1 MKNNDISHWEKNE
14 FYFNLLMFVETIDEA
29 SFSYSF
35 ESYKYP
41 ALNCHYMC
49 FDVAQTANDIENKVL
64 MDGNFIPISEEF
76 ELLLEEDPFIKNKVA
91 NDSLLLLNK
100 TKNMDYYDLSKQDIK
115 SKIREYKT
123 IANYL
128 IDKCEVKYSYFD
140 YLCYSIIEILLTEK
154 PTYDSK
160 DLLYRLSRMFVTE
173 LINSGYSQE
182 FVQRSIKKFFYN
194 PEHKIIC
201 NRDTLIEFFNHFSSE
216 VFSFKFKFI
225 VNNQMSKVFEKL
237 NDFEIDNLSES
248 ELLLI
253 NSQKKKSSCVIIELE
268 NIDEYSAYKT
278 ALEIIQTVLS
288 FHNLNQHNSKLYI
301 SNKAIVEKSGENAS
315 KFVLKSNMNIMKQ
328 RGNTSYL
335 HALFNDV
342 LLNRHELP
350 QTFYKAIS
358 LHNVAIDCKD
368 TSNQL
373 LNLWTILEILIT
385 AKRDNEDK
393 INTIC
398 SILEAILNRTYLYSQ
413 IEQLLKDIKTCIN
426 SEQITVFSSIQEA
439 DIDDVEKLT
448 LILALDKY
456 AKQKEELLKILENFP
471 LLIYRIE
478 KFSNIVFKDSKS
490 VYDYIR
496 RHTKKIHWHIMRIY
510 RNRNMIVH
518 DGSYMPYRDLLVE
531 NLHFY
536 VDSLFETLIQYYLI
550 GYLDN
555 SSIYMDIM
563 CKEIIHYQK
572 LGLPI
577 KNKKKKFTTFSF
589 SETNALELIYN
600 GFNGNF
606 IKKAIEE
613 FITNSSKKNSTN
625 EVKTAAPAGTAD

>member
-1 MKNNDISHWEKNE
+1 M
-14 FYFNLLMFVETIDEA
+14 ETG
-29 SFSYSF
+29 
-35 ESYKYP
+35 
-41 ALNCHYMC
+41 
-49 FDVAQTANDIENKVL
+49 V
-64 MDGNFIPISEEF
+64 
-76 ELLLEEDPFIKNKVA
+76 
-91 NDSLLLLNK
+91 
-100 TKNMDYYDLSKQDIK
+100 
-115 SKIREYKT
+115 
-123 IANYL
+123 
-128 IDKCEVKYSYFD
+128 
-140 YLCYSIIEILLTEK
+140 
-154 PTYDSK
+154 
-160 DLLYRLSRMFVTE
+160 
-173 LINSGYSQE
+173 
-182 FVQRSIKKFFYN
+182 
-194 PEHKIIC
+194 
-201 NRDTLIEFFNHFSSE
+201 
-216 VFSFKFKFI
+216 
-225 VNNQMSKVFEKL
+225 
-237 NDFEIDNLSES
+237 
-248 ELLLI
+248 
-253 NSQKKKSSCVIIELE
+253 
-268 NIDEYSAYKT
+268 
-278 ALEIIQTVLS
+278 
-288 FHNLNQHNSKLYI
+288 
-301 SNKAIVEKSGENAS
+301 
-315 KFVLKSNMNIMKQ
+315 
-328 RGNTSYL
+328 
-335 HALFNDV
+335 
-342 LLNRHELP
+342 
-350 QTFYKAIS
+350 
-358 LHNVAIDCKD
+358 
-368 TSNQL
+368 
-373 LNLWTILEILIT
+373 
-385 AKRDNEDK
+385 
-393 INTIC
+393 
-398 SILEAILNRTYLYSQ
+398 
-413 IEQLLKDIKTCIN
+413 EQLLKDIKTCIN

-577 KNKKKKFTTFSF
+577 KNKKEKFTTFSF